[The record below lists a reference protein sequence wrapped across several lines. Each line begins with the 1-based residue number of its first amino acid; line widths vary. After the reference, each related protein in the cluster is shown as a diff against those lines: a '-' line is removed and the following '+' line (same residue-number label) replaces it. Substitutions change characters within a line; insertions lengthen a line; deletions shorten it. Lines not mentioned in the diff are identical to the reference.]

1 MRERCRNWIRTPS
14 LRGQLIW
21 LSVSSVL
28 VTLLISLLI
37 LVLLISNVMGPF
49 VNREAEFAMQTVS
62 QSLSTKTQLLEDI
75 LLRVCKSPQMAAEAS
90 DTRSEQF
97 RSLVDIYS
105 DKNIV
110 APGLPFVEMAYFVD
124 MQEAFDVVSYHE
136 NLSNEQLRLDED
148 NLARYQAFRESGA
161 DVQCTASEPYLYIIF
176 TVYDRWADPFGT
188 VIFVVNQSA
197 VTSIMGK
204 LSDYQDAFW
213 YLFDKDGAVVLSESA
228 LRLSAEEQ
236 RELADADH
244 DACYTRKLDGSRY
257 LLFSEASGMG
267 LHCAVGVPSVQI
279 LRLLYMMR

>member
-75 LLRVCKSPQMAAEAS
+75 LLRVCKSPQMAGEAS
-90 DTRSEQF
+90 DARGEQF

-110 APGLPFVEMAYFVD
+110 APGLPFVEMAYFMD
-124 MQEAFDVVSYHE
+124 MRGSFDVVSYHE
-136 NLSNEQLRLDED
+136 QLSSEQLRLNED
-148 NLARYQAFRESGA
+148 NLARYRAFQESGT
-161 DVQCTASEPYLYIIF
+161 DVQCTAS
-176 TVYDRWADPFGT
+176 
-188 VIFVVNQSA
+188 
-197 VTSIMGK
+197 
-204 LSDYQDAFW
+204 
-213 YLFDKDGAVVLSESA
+213 
-228 LRLSAEEQ
+228 
-236 RELADADH
+236 
-244 DACYTRKLDGSRY
+244 
-257 LLFSEASGMG
+257 
-267 LHCAVGVPSVQI
+267 
-279 LRLLYMMR
+279 

>member
-37 LVLLISNVMGPF
+37 LVLLISNVMDPF

-136 NLSNEQLRLDED
+136 NLSN
-148 NLARYQAFRESGA
+148 
-161 DVQCTASEPYLYIIF
+161 
-176 TVYDRWADPFGT
+176 
-188 VIFVVNQSA
+188 
-197 VTSIMGK
+197 
-204 LSDYQDAFW
+204 
-213 YLFDKDGAVVLSESA
+213 
-228 LRLSAEEQ
+228 
-236 RELADADH
+236 
-244 DACYTRKLDGSRY
+244 
-257 LLFSEASGMG
+257 
-267 LHCAVGVPSVQI
+267 
-279 LRLLYMMR
+279 

>member
-1 MRERCRNWIRTPS
+1 
-14 LRGQLIW
+14 
-21 LSVSSVL
+21 
-28 VTLLISLLI
+28 
-37 LVLLISNVMGPF
+37 
-49 VNREAEFAMQTVS
+49 MQTVS

-161 DVQCTASEPYLYIIF
+161 DVVYRERTISVHYLYCLRPLGGP
-176 TVYDRWADPFGT
+176 VRHGDLRRQPVRGHVDHG
-188 VIFVVNQSA
+188 Q
-197 VTSIMGK
+197 
-204 LSDYQDAFW
+204 
-213 YLFDKDGAVVLSESA
+213 A
-228 LRLSAEEQ
+228 LRLSGCV
-236 RELADADH
+236 L
-244 DACYTRKLDGSRY
+244 
-257 LLFSEASGMG
+257 
-267 LHCAVGVPSVQI
+267 VPV
-279 LRLLYMMR
+279 